1 MKKRLLWLA
10 FGCYCL
16 LMLWLLFGQR
26 LGKAGAAG
34 FNLQPFGT
42 LRRYIWVL
50 RHSQSQ
56 AQLRHAVVNL
66 VGNVVMFVPL
76 GLLLPALWQRLRRFW
91 IFLLWLTAI
100 ILAVE
105 LLQLLSGLGSCDVDD
120 LLLNVCGGS
129 LGFFCRK
136 ITK

>member
-34 FNLQPFGT
+34 FNLQPFDT

-50 RHSQSQ
+50 QNSQSQ

-76 GLLLPALWQRLRRFW
+76 GLLLPALWQGLRRFW
-91 IFLLWLTAI
+91 LYLLWLTAI